1 MQANPLD
8 TYRKQLDQ
16 LDGQIVELIS
26 QRFAVCEEVARFKK
40 VERIP
45 MMQPHRVDIV
55 KQKAA
60 DKARANG
67 VDERFITQVYSL
79 MIEEACR
86 LEDVIIESQ

>member
-8 TYRKQLDQ
+8 AYRKQLDQ

-26 QRFAVCEEVARFKK
+26 QRLAVCENVAHFKK
-40 VERIP
+40 AERIP

-67 VDERFITQVYSL
+67 VDERFITQVYTL